1 MKVKIARAANP
12 GFTIG
17 KATLQKVRISPQPS
31 ILADSSNSVGIF
43 SLNCFMR
50 KTPNGHP
57 IKGKITAQ
65 RVSWIP
71 MKLTIRTNGTRTTC
85 FGSAMAA
92 IKMAKRIR

>member
-43 SLNCFMR
+43 SLNCFIR

-65 RVSWIP
+65 RVS
-71 MKLTIRTNGTRTTC
+71 
-85 FGSAMAA
+85 
-92 IKMAKRIR
+92 